1 MPLCAG
7 QLGPWGGGTECW
19 AGRARHL
26 VPNTCQSRLWAG
38 LLGLALEEAKLS
50 EPEDEPQAQAR
61 PSHAGP
67 SRLGTLYTCVCMLV
81 VPTHS
86 QLSRSRE

>member
-61 PSHAGP
+61 LPHNTLLHPGKGGHHAASP
-67 SRLGTLYTCVCMLV
+67 TDSRDDRT
-81 VPTHS
+81 P
-86 QLSRSRE
+86 